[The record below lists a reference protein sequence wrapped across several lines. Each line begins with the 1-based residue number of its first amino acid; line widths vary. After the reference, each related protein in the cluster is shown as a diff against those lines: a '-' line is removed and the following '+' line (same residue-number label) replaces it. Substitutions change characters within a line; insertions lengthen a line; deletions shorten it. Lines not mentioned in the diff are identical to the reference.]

1 MKLKGEPLLVIG
13 LRDEKRRIEGY
24 RINLDTDVHPDL
36 VRVAGDALAYLDTLK
51 PVDYSPY
58 VDPEADEYLSLATE
72 KLRVIVTRPAEG
84 KKADKGDGAADEEVV
99 SEKDEAARIVALV
112 RDSDVLPELGA
123 AKLIERLGSEFYL
136 QAICLKSGE
145 DRIGFLTKARKQQV
159 MKRSI
164 IPLGK
169 SDDND
174 RLKKISL
181 PELLLESDVH
191 AIVSPEEIAIL
202 NRTQFQFMVSDT
214 KLVFDHVPLQVKR
227 IAAAF
232 ETRGVTLAPGTQAAL
247 LGRAVGS
254 ISLAKRLDAFA
265 ERIGDLDVA
274 LIENGKG
281 FTDQELKA
289 ADFVNAKGEVACGPG
304 RLGELLDALEGR
316 YFGDA
321 FSTEKRRADRFRPR
335 A

>member
-1 MKLKGEPLLVIG
+1 LKGTKLEGEPLLVIG

-24 RINLDTDVHPDL
+24 RINLDADVHPSL
-36 VRVAGDALAYLDTLK
+36 RQVATDALAYLDSLK

-58 VDPEADEYLSLATE
+58 VDPEADEYLTLATE
-72 KLRVIVTRPAEG
+72 DLRVIATKPAKA
-84 KKADKGDGAADEEVV
+84 KKEDGGEEVV
-99 SEKDEAARIVALV
+99 TQKDEAARIVGLI

-123 AKLIERLGSEFYL
+123 AKLISRLGSEFYL
-136 QAICLKSGE
+136 QAICPKSGE
-145 DRIGFLTKARKQQV
+145 DRIGFVTKAKKQQV
-159 MKRSI
+159 MNRSI

-169 SDDND
+169 NDDND

-191 AIVSPEEIAIL
+191 AIVGPEEIAIL

-232 ETRGVTLAPGTQAAL
+232 DNRGVTLAAGTQAAL

-281 FTDQELKA
+281 FTDQELAA
-289 ADFVNAKGEVACGPG
+289 ADFVNKAGEIACEPD
-304 RLGELLDALEGR
+304 RIDELLDALEGR
-316 YFGDA
+316 YFGDS
-321 FSTEKRRADRFRPR
+321 FSKEKRRADRFRPR